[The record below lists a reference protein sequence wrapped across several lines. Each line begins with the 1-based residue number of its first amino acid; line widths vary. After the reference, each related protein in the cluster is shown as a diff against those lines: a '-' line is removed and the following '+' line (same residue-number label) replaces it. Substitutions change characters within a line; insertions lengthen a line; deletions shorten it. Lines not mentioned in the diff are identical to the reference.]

1 MQLEKK
7 NKFKKHQIAR
17 EEVKMGIF
25 TNELIVYADIL
36 RNLQEEKATRN
47 NRKFSK
53 FIEYKIKMLILF
65 LILETE

>member
-1 MQLEKK
+1 M
-7 NKFKKHQIAR
+7 
-17 EEVKMGIF
+17 F

-36 RNLQEEKATRN
+36 RNLQEAKTTRN

-65 LILETE
+65 LILETKMKLRDNSILNTIKQI